1 MKKLIIVSS
10 LCITFMVIE
19 VVGGLLANSMAIM
32 TDAAHLLSDF
42 SGFLI
47 SIFSIWI
54 GTRPASK
61 NMSYGYHRAEIIG
74 ALGSVVFIWGL
85 TIWLLWEALMRFI
98 YPTEVKGLVMMI
110 TAGIGLVFNL
120 IMGKLL
126 HSHGHEG
133 HSHGH
138 SHDHGHDHG
147 HHGHKHKEV
156 HKHKEKEHKVKDE
169 NHKHKDHA
177 KHSHDDNE
185 SHSHDHKDFEAALE
199 EN

>member
-1 MKKLIIVSS
+1 MKKLIIVSV
-10 LCITFMVIE
+10 LCITFMGVE
-19 VVGGLLANSMAIM
+19 VVGGVLANSMAIM

-85 TIWLLWEALMRFI
+85 TIWLIWEALMRLI
-98 YPTEVKGLVMMI
+98 YPTKVDGLIMMI
-110 TAGIGLVFNL
+110 IAGIGLVFNL

-126 HSHGHEG
+126 HHHGHG
-133 HSHGH
+133 HGGH
-138 SHDHGHDHG
+138 SHDHHG
-147 HHGHKHKEV
+147 HSHEKH
-156 HKHKEKEHKVKDE
+156 D
-169 NHKHKDHA
+169 
-177 KHSHDDNE
+177 
-185 SHSHDHKDFEAALE
+185 HSHDHKNDH
-199 EN
+199 